1 MTEASRFSAGEF
13 LFNAPLYTVY
23 TVTPADLTQLLGQ
36 PVDGYC
42 PYCHKPSTFTSPASD
57 AAARARLANALRGG
71 TEVGNGNFSR
81 AQHILCQQD
90 KLTIT
95 CARSE
100 SHSVQFVFRL
110 DENMQLQKIGQFPSL
125 ADIAIDE
132 SKTYRTVLTPEDS
145 SEFHKAIGLAAHG
158 VGIGSVVYLRRIFE
172 RLIIRRFEEFKT
184 VEGWAD
190 DDFPNRMADRV
201 DFLRAHL
208 PPFLVENSRIYSILS
223 LGLHELDEEQCLR
236 FFPILKASIIWI
248 LDEDKKKKEELQ
260 LRNSLKKAIAEFTP
274 ESPTTKAPDIKK

>member
-1 MTEASRFSAGEF
+1 MTEASRFSGGDF

-23 TVTPADLTQLLGQ
+23 AVTPADLTQLLER

-42 PYCHKPSTFTSPASD
+42 PYCHKLSTFTSPASD
-57 AAARARLANALRGG
+57 AAARARLANTLRGAV
-71 TEVGNGNFSR
+71 VGNDR
-81 AQHILCQQD
+81 VQDILCQQD

-100 SHSVQFVFRL
+100 SHSVLFVFRL
-110 DENMQLQKIGQFPSL
+110 ENMQLQKIGQFPSL

-132 SKTYRTVLTPEDS
+132 GKTYRTVLTPEDS

-158 VGIGSVVYLRRIFE
+158 VGIGSFVYLRRIFE
-172 RLIIRRFEEFKT
+172 RLVISRFEEFKT

-190 DDFPNRMADRV
+190 DDFPKRMAERV
-201 DFLRAHL
+201 AFLRAHL

-223 LGLHELDEEQCLR
+223 LGLHELDEKQCLR
-236 FFPILKASIIWI
+236 FFPVLKASIICI

-260 LRNSLKKAIAEFTP
+260 LRNSLKQAIAEFAP
-274 ESPTTKAPDIKK
+274 ESEAGAAADGKN

>member
-1 MTEASRFSAGEF
+1 MTEASRFSGGDF
-13 LFNAPLYTVY
+13 LFNAPLYTVH
-23 TVTPADLTQLLGQ
+23 TVTPADLTQLLEL
-36 PVDGYC
+36 PIDGYC
-42 PYCHKPSTFTSPASD
+42 PYCHKPSTFTSPERD
-57 AAARARLANALRGG
+57 AAKRARLASALRG
-71 TEVGNGNFSR
+71 VVDNGNVSR
-81 AQHILCQQD
+81 VQDILYHQD

-100 SHSVQFVFRL
+100 SHSVLFVLRL
-110 DENMQLQKIGQFPSL
+110 ENMQLQKIGQFPSL

-132 SKTYRTVLTPEDS
+132 GKTYRTVLTREDS

-158 VGIGSVVYLRRIFE
+158 VGIGSFVYLRRIFE
-172 RLIIRRFEEFKT
+172 RLVISRFEEFKT

-190 DDFPNRMADRV
+190 DDFPNRMAERV
-201 DFLRAHL
+201 EFLHAHL

-223 LGLHELDEEQCLR
+223 LGLHELDEATCLR
-236 FFPILKASIIWI
+236 FFNVLKASIVLI

-274 ESPTTKAPDIKK
+274 ESPTATAPDIEK

>member
-1 MTEASRFSAGEF
+1 MTEASRFSGGEF
-13 LFNAPLYTVY
+13 LFNAPLYTAY
-23 TVTPADLTQLLGQ
+23 TVTPADLTRLLEQ

-57 AAARARLANALRGG
+57 AAARARLANALRG
-71 TEVGNGNFSR
+71 TVVGNGNFSR
-81 AQHILCQQD
+81 AQDILCQQD

-95 CARSE
+95 CARSA

-110 DENMQLQKIGQFPSL
+110 EENMQLQKIGQFPSL

-158 VGIGSVVYLRRIFE
+158 VGIGSFVYLRRIFE
-172 RLIIRRFEEFKT
+172 RLVISRFAEFKT

-190 DDFPNRMADRV
+190 DDFPKRMAERV
-201 DFLRAHL
+201 AFLHAHL

-223 LGLHELDEEQCLR
+223 LGLHELDEKQCLR
-236 FFPILKASIIWI
+236 FFPVLKASIICI
-248 LDEDKKKKEELQ
+248 LDEDKKKKEELR
-260 LRNSLKKAIAEFTP
+260 LRNSLKQAIAEFAP
-274 ESPTTKAPDIKK
+274 ESKAGAAADGKN